1 MNIRSIL
8 STIYHCL
15 RPIVVK
21 GKNNIIHNRSKIGS
35 GFRIFIEG
43 KNNNIEIGKNCLLTN
58 TQIIMHGN
66 DNSIFID
73 DKVRFMGPCKIVM
86 GGVSSLVIKYNAGI
100 RGVEFNLNGA
110 NIEVGELCM
119 FSYGITLRNH
129 DSHRII
135 NPIDGS
141 VMNSPKDIVL
151 GKHVW
156 VAQNATILKGCH
168 IGDNSVIGFGSIV
181 TKSCDSGSIMT
192 GVPAKVVK
200 ENVNWDY

>member
-1 MNIRSIL
+1 M
-8 STIYHCL
+8 
-15 RPIVVK
+15 
-21 GKNNIIHNRSKIGS
+21 
-35 GFRIFIEG
+35 
-43 KNNNIEIGKNCLLTN
+43 
-58 TQIIMHGN
+58 
-66 DNSIFID
+66 
-73 DKVRFMGPCKIVM
+73 
-86 GGVSSLVIKYNAGI
+86 
-100 RGVEFNLNGA
+100 EFNLNGA

-141 VMNSPKDIVL
+141 VINSPKDIVL

-168 IGDNSVIGFGSIV
+168 IGDNSVIGFGAIV

>member
-1 MNIRSIL
+1 M
-8 STIYHCL
+8 
-15 RPIVVK
+15 
-21 GKNNIIHNRSKIGS
+21 G
-35 GFRIFIEG
+35 
-43 KNNNIEIGKNCLLTN
+43 NNNRLIIE
-58 TQIIMHGN
+58 
-66 DNSIFID
+66 D
-73 DKVRFMGPCKIVM
+73 DVRFLGPCKIRIM
-86 GGVSSLVIKYNAGI
+86 GGGTLHIKRNAGV
-100 RGVEFNLNGA
+100 RGVEFNINEA
-110 NIEVGELCM
+110 KVFIGERCM

-192 GVPAKVVK
+192 GVPAKVVE
-200 ENVNWDY
+200 ENINWDY